1 MEEEFQMEKN
11 DYYIGLELGS
21 SSIKAIAG
29 FVETEQV
36 QVLQAIELPCLG
48 LENGLIIDQDE
59 TIKSIKTV
67 IARLEKALNTTISEV
82 SICLPP
88 YSLLC
93 IEDTGSTNTIDG
105 SDIIRHVDTTNIL
118 TAMRKRTLADNDLKI
133 IDIVPEIFI
142 LDNGERYVS
151 EPLGKISKV
160 LSIKASIYA
169 MSERV
174 INQFVGCVKKAQINV
189 KNGVI
194 SPYAGALYL
203 AGNKAIPNAYIL
215 VDIGH
220 SLTTISHIDRATK
233 VIDSSIIKYGG
244 YDITRAISEKFN
256 IGFEKAEELKITYG
270 IDRNLNFNCC
280 VYDKINLDQLAD
292 VITKKLNSLLE
303 SVEKTIKEF
312 GLSSEKL
319 PLVLTGGT
327 TWLNQIKKIFATE
340 LEVDVVEYNLLTIG
354 ARDYSLINTL
364 GLIKYCAMQPKINE
378 EETITTSVNRVNQKS
393 SRNYRFDEEL

>member
-1 MEEEFQMEKN
+1 MEKN

-21 SSIKAIAG
+21 SSVKAIAG
-29 FVETEQV
+29 FMENEQV
-36 QVLQAIELPCLG
+36 HVLQTVEVPCLG

-59 TIKSIKTV
+59 TIKSLKT
-67 IARLEKALNTTISEV
+67 IISRLEKALNTTISDV
-82 SICLPP
+82 ALCLPP

-118 TAMRKRTLADNDLKI
+118 TAMRKRTMADNDLKI
-133 IDIVPEIFI
+133 LDIVPEIFI
-142 LDNGERYVS
+142 LDNGDRYYN
-151 EPLGKISKV
+151 EPLGKVSKV

-174 INQFVGCVKKAQINV
+174 INQFIGCVKKISLNV
-189 KNGVI
+189 KYAVI
-194 SPYAGALYL
+194 APYAGALFL
-203 AGNKAIPNAYIL
+203 AGNKAIPNSYIL

-220 SLTTISHIDRATK
+220 SLTTISHIDHATK
-233 VIDSSIIKYGG
+233 VMDSAIIKYGG
-244 YDITRAISEKFN
+244 YDITRAIGERFN
-256 IGFEKAEELKITYG
+256 ISYEKAEELKVTYG
-270 IDRNLNFNCC
+270 IDHNLNFNCYI
-280 VYDKINLDQLAD
+280 YDKINLDDLAE

-303 SVEKTIKEF
+303 SVSKAIKEF

-327 TWLNQIKKIFATE
+327 TWLNQIRRIFADE
-340 LEVDVVEYNLLTIG
+340 LDVDVVEYNLLTIG

-364 GLIKYCAMQPKINE
+364 GLIKYCSMQPKINE
-378 EETITTSVNRVNQKS
+378 EETITTSVNRISQKQ